1 MFIRMTDFIVP
12 DAVNEQLSHAAQK
25 YHRLYCTN
33 WALYKAPYLLGTRNI
48 GEATP
53 SEKSQVYNRF
63 FSIIFPHYV
72 ISMRKFG
79 QFRRA
84 TLAG

>member
-1 MFIRMTDFIVP
+1 MFIRMTDFILEG
-12 DAVNEQLSHAAQK
+12 AVNKQLSYAAQK
-25 YHRLYCTN
+25 YHRLESTN

-72 ISMRKFG
+72 ISMRNVG

>member
-25 YHRLYCTN
+25 YHQLYCTN

-72 ISMRKFG
+72 ISMRNVG

>member
-12 DAVNEQLSHAAQK
+12 DAVSEQLSHAAQK

-72 ISMRKFG
+72 ISMRNVG

-84 TLAG
+84 ILAG

>member
-1 MFIRMTDFIVP
+1 MTDFIVP

-48 GEATP
+48 GKATP
-53 SEKSQVYNRF
+53 TEKSQVYNKF

-72 ISMRKFG
+72 ISMRNVG
-79 QFRRA
+79 QFRRV

>member
-1 MFIRMTDFIVP
+1 MTDFIVP

-72 ISMRKFG
+72 ISMRNVG

-84 TLAG
+84 ILAG

>member
-53 SEKSQVYNRF
+53 SEKLQVYNRF

-72 ISMRKFG
+72 ISMRNVG

>member
-33 WALYKAPYLLGTRNI
+33 WALDKAPYLLGTRNI

-63 FSIIFPHYV
+63 FSIIFPHYA
-72 ISMRKFG
+72 ISMRNVG
-79 QFRRA
+79 QFRRV

>member
-48 GEATP
+48 GKATP
-53 SEKSQVYNRF
+53 TEKSQVYNKF

-72 ISMRKFG
+72 ISMRNVG
-79 QFRRA
+79 QFRRV

>member
-48 GEATP
+48 EEATP

-72 ISMRKFG
+72 ISMRNVG